1 MSEGRLSLYGLHV
14 LSHCGAGAYGDVY
27 YCQDVSGKRV
37 ALKVISKIRLGSGWE
52 RELKGITNYRRLT
65 EGSPFLMNIFHVGE
79 DETSFYYTMEP
90 ADPVPGVAEYV
101 PDTLARRLESGGL
114 VGESLLSVLGDLM
127 SAILVLH
134 EAGFAHRDIKPENI
148 LFIDGKPRLA
158 DLGLLSPLTGT
169 MTQLAGTLD
178 FLPPEERSGE
188 SPADSKGSRQRNDL
202 YAFGKI
208 IYCCITGN
216 GADQFPSMPRD
227 IPLTLQNKLFFR
239 LVMRLCDKD
248 PSRRLTRL
256 RDVVAAFDDTVRMC
270 RHGESLFDKLRYG
283 CSALCRGIASSASH
297 LFKSA
302 VRHWLLV
309 LIGIALLGGTFWR
322 LWHRQLPDITKIE
335 TKPYRSE
342 SAGLEMTIPKEW
354 EVISNATA
362 KEWLAMDDEEL
373 LSEEERKRR
382 EHLAE
387 ILEQGG
393 EFIVYDYGAPYSDMI
408 TIQSA
413 PIPGEELVN
422 APDDALQDIVLQL
435 HKGKPGYDTK
445 IHDYRRMILAGHPC
459 IYIDLSHTPDTR
471 ICSYL
476 VAMKDRCVVIMLNAE
491 SKTYQVHREQLQS
504 ALYTLRFDQKDG
516 KAAL

>member
-283 CSALCRGIASSASH
+283 CSALCRGVACSASH

-302 VRHWLLV
+302 VRHWLLI

-335 TKPYRSE
+335 TKQYRNE
-342 SAGLEMTIPKEW
+342 ACGLEMKIPMDW
-354 EVISNATA
+354 EVLSWQTSKKLLDEI
-362 KEWLAMDDEEL
+362 DDEG
-373 LSEEERKRR
+373 LSPEQERKRV
-382 EHLAE
+382 EFFSAL
-387 ILEQGG
+387 LELGVD
-393 EFIVYDYGAPYSDMI
+393 FIICDYDESNPDNI
-408 TIQSA
+408 TIQAVS
-413 PIPGEELVN
+413 IPGEELLEASDDELRVN
-422 APDDALQDIVLQL
+422 VQRLY
-435 HKGKPGYDTK
+435 KGELGFDTK
-445 IHDYRRMILAGHPC
+445 IYDLKRMTLAGNPC

-471 ICSYL
+471 INNYMVVLKDQC
-476 VAMKDRCVVIMLNAE
+476 VAIALNAKAE
-491 SKTYQVHREQLQS
+491 TFFARREQFESILS
-504 ALYTLRFDQKDG
+504 TLRFDK
-516 KAAL
+516 K

>member
-1 MSEGRLSLYGLHV
+1 M
-14 LSHCGAGAYGDVY
+14 
-27 YCQDVSGKRV
+27 
-37 ALKVISKIRLGSGWE
+37 KVISKIRLGSGWE

-79 DETSFYYTMEP
+79 DESSFYYTMEP

-270 RHGESLFDKLRYG
+270 RHGESVFDKLRYG
-283 CSALCRGIASSASH
+283 CSALCRGVACSTSH
-297 LFKSA
+297 LFKS
-302 VRHWLLV
+302 VMRHWLLILV
-309 LIGIALLGGTFWR
+309 GIALLGGAFWR
-322 LWHRQLPDITKIE
+322 LWPRRQPPDITKIE
-335 TKPYRSE
+335 TKLYRSE
-342 SAGLEMTIPKEW
+342 SAGLEMSIPREW

-373 LSEEERKRR
+373 LSEEERRRR

-387 ILEQGG
+387 ILDQGG
-393 EFIVYDYGAPYSDMI
+393 EFIVYDYGASYSDMI

-422 APDDALQDIVLQL
+422 APDDALQDIVLQM
-435 HKGKPGYDTK
+435 HKGKPGFDTK
-445 IHDYRRMILAGHPC
+445 IYDYRRMILAGHPC

-476 VAMKDRCVVIMLNAE
+476 VALKDRCVVIMLNAE

-516 KAAL
+516 KASL